1 MMFWNKKLV
10 ELVKSDD
17 SLQDVKDV
25 KKQLD
30 AIDSVYANT
39 DNADG
44 EINISRFQ
52 DPVSH
57 SIVTSYYVKA
67 KRVSRLT
74 QENTDLKKVLE
85 GNGGYWGQFQ
95 RNYEECQRR
104 LAAAELHI
112 KIEKEMY
119 QKLYEQNRE
128 LETKFYIAQRELE
141 ILKGEVK

>member
-1 MMFWNKKLV
+1 MFWTKKIV

-17 SLQDVKDV
+17 SLQEV

-30 AIDSVYANT
+30 YIDRVYAKN
-39 DNADG
+39 DNADH
-44 EINISRFQ
+44 EMTISHLQ
-52 DPVSH
+52 DAESYR
-57 SIVTSYYVKA
+57 IVESYYVKA

-85 GNGGYWGQFQ
+85 GNGGWWGQYQ
-95 RNYEECQRR
+95 RNYEECQTR
-104 LAAAELHI
+104 LANSELHI
-112 KIEKEMY
+112 NLEKEMY

-128 LETKFYIAQRELE
+128 LETKLYMAQRELE

>member
-1 MMFWNKKLV
+1 MFWNKKQV
-10 ELVKSDD
+10 EIIKPDD
-17 SLQDVKDV
+17 SLSDV
-25 KKQLD
+25 KKQMD
-30 AIDSVYANT
+30 AIDSAYANT
-39 DNADG
+39 DNAG
-44 EINISRFQ
+44 REISISRFQ

-74 QENTDLKKVLE
+74 QENADLKNVLE

-104 LAAAELHI
+104 LADAELHI
-112 KIEKEMY
+112 KLEKEMY

-128 LETKFYIAQRELE
+128 LETKLYMTQRELE